1 MTTELKK
8 DMTTTE
14 MQELLLKLLA
24 ERNRPSMFRQ
34 FWDRCKP
41 HIITI
46 ILVMIVCGQFVYIAT
61 QAKPVA
67 NQQSAKLE
75 QQAPVVA
82 TLEQQAALGGAA
94 VPFPSV
100 SPSPPPLNSPPSD
113 WSMEEAMEENMEEN
127 REEMEQS
134 EPIDSSLT
142 TTSES
147 PSPSS
152 PQADSGETPST
163 RYYRLPLR
171 RTR

>member
-1 MTTELKK
+1 MMETELK
-8 DMTTTE
+8 
-14 MQELLLKLLA
+14 ELLQQIKEEKAQLIA
-24 ERNRPSMFRQ
+24 ERNKPSMFRNS
-34 FWDRCKP
+34 WNW
-41 HIITI
+41 
-46 ILVMIVCGQFVYIAT
+46 
-61 QAKPVA
+61 AKPYIIPFIFGVIVGGLVVSIPIPTMPFVS
-67 NQQSAKLE
+67 QQSAKLE